1 MQVSPTNWERFSLLI
16 PALFLAWGF
25 VLLPAQDAWTSYW
38 LLKDGQKGKAVI
50 TKVLWSGHDG
60 VAYRYRAN
68 QKEYTG
74 EGARNYEDPKFRV
87 YGAQVGEGSIVYYS
101 ASHPWLSQLRRPR
114 TVVEG
119 LPVLILAWTILGLM
133 LVTIVNPRHKW
144 ALRIGRSEVKS
155 AAKE

>member
-1 MQVSPTNWERFSLLI
+1 MQVSPTNLERFSLLI

-87 YGAQVGEGSIVYYS
+87 YGAQVGEESIVYYS

>member
-1 MQVSPTNWERFSLLI
+1 MQVSPTNLERFSLLI

-25 VLLPAQDAWTSYW
+25 ILLPAQDAWTSYW

-50 TKVLWSGHDG
+50 TKVLWSGHNG

-101 ASHPWLSQLRRPR
+101 ASHPWLSQLRRPS
-114 TVVEG
+114 TVAEG
-119 LPVLILAWTILGLM
+119 LPVLILAWLMEALILATI
-133 LVTIVNPRHKW
+133 INPKSKW
-144 ALRIGRSEVKS
+144 ALRIGGSGAKS
-155 AAKE
+155 AVKE